1 MPTEYTNEEKIDEVL
16 SRTQQDLW
24 KPNIIGQTARESLV
38 DYSNPRR
45 KEIAV
50 SPGGDIQAAIDILNT
65 EGGGTVFLKS
75 GTHFLTKNISGKS
88 EVSIVGEGIGITI
101 VECEGNAYGLDY
113 TGTAAVP
120 LQNFNLEDFTLQNS
134 GNEAGINIVFCFNW
148 TMKNVK
154 VTSCDQTGIN
164 IDASQ

>member
-50 SPGGDIQAAIDILNT
+50 SPGGDIQAAIDILKP
-65 EGGGTVFLKS
+65 GGRLVV
-75 GTHFLTKNISGKS
+75 ISFQGMEDK
-88 EVSIVGEGIGITI
+88 IVKEIFKEN
-101 VECEGNAYGLDY
+101 VN
-113 TGTAAVP
+113 AVP
-120 LQNFNLEDFTLQNS
+120 FPIPGELTQILPPCNS
-134 GNEAGINIVFCFNW
+134 I
-148 TMKNVK
+148 
-154 VTSCDQTGIN
+154 
-164 IDASQ
+164 IDLHI